1 MSPLNEPSKV
11 STTPCVA
18 KEPNPNSNHGY
29 WRGLEQLVGSELSE
43 QELSSEFPMLAEA
56 IASHDRRSFL
66 RLLSA
71 SMALAGITAT
81 GCRRW
86 PVEELRPHTSCPVG
100 STPGVAEYYA
110 TLFELNGSATGIL
123 AKSYDGRPIKI
134 EGNPQHPSS
143 QGAANSLAQ
152 ASVLDL
158 YDPDRSRS
166 LVYHQEGERKEATWE
181 QFEAYA
187 KNLFAVHR
195 TKQGEGLA
203 ILLQPSSSPTQQRL
217 VAELKQ
223 SLPRARWYSYQPLHH
238 DHLWTASKSA
248 FGRFVRCQYD
258 LTQARTIVCIDSDL
272 LGTHPASLKHAR
284 DWSAGR
290 KAIDQGTMN
299 ELICLESSWSITGSV
314 ADTRL
319 AVLPSQLEKCAEWL
333 AARLGVVQ
341 QFPSG
346 VDESLGKRLDAIA
359 QKLMQ
364 SGKGAVLS
372 AGPAASSRTH
382 HLIHLV
388 HEALGNVGST
398 IQYTEEPLADRE
410 PRGYMA
416 SIRELSELLQ
426 GNVIQSLVIL
436 GGNPVYDG
444 PADALLDLTSTS
456 QRPLVSIHLS
466 THVNE
471 TSQACTWHLPAA
483 HALECWSDGTA
494 WDGTYTLGQPLI
506 VPLFGGKSTIEML
519 NVVAGSSGS
528 DTRSMVR
535 QTFERLFPDAG
546 AKGWELALH
555 DGLQHASQFKSISIR
570 LAGLPQAPSLATN
583 RVEAAGQDTF
593 ELQLVADS
601 KMLDGRFA
609 NNAWLQELPD
619 PISKLTW
626 DNAVYISRFDA
637 QQRGLTTGDVIEIR
651 PADASATSLSIP
663 VMVMPGQAVGC
674 ITVALG
680 YGRTAAGRIG
690 NQVGVNAF
698 PFWNSSG
705 EYLLK
710 GCTIRKTS
718 STHKLAS
725 TQMHHVVSSIA
736 DVALNQRLGKKGQP
750 GQLIHEAS
758 RAVFLKDF
766 QAIHGASH
774 TIHEAP
780 LFDPP
785 NDLSSPH
792 RWGMAIDLNA
802 CIGCSGCVVACQAEN
817 NIPVVGKEN
826 VAKNREMHWLRI
838 DRYFKGSVED
848 PDVVHVPTACV
859 QCENAPCEQVC
870 PVAATVHDA
879 EGLNAMV
886 YNRCIGTRYC
896 SNNCPYKVRRFNYF
910 DYQATDP
917 REPAKPW
924 IGIPDQQQTQD
935 VSTLKKMVHNPD
947 VSVRMRGVM
956 EKCTYCVQRIVE
968 ARIRAKNEH
977 AQGARASDLVQEGEL
992 QTACQATCP
1001 TQAIVFGDLNDPNSA
1016 VSKTRKN
1023 VRSYEM
1029 LGELNLGARTIYM
1042 AKIRNRDS

>member
-1 MSPLNEPSKV
+1 MSPIIDPAKALK
-11 STTPCVA
+11 TPCSA
-18 KEPNPNSNHGY
+18 EELKAQSNQGY
-29 WRGLEQLVGSELSE
+29 WRGLEQIVGSGVSQ
-43 QELSSEFPMLAEA
+43 QELSAEFPMLAEA

-86 PVEELRPHTSCPVG
+86 PVEELRPHSSRPAG

-143 QGAANSLAQ
+143 QGAATSLAQ
-152 ASVLDL
+152 ASVLEL

-166 LVYHQEGERKEATWE
+166 VVYHQEGQRKETTWE
-181 QFEAYA
+181 QFESYA

-195 TKQGEGLA
+195 TKQGDGLA
-203 ILLQPSSSPTQQRL
+203 LLLQPSGSPTQDRL
-217 VAELKQ
+217 VSDLKQ
-223 SLPRARWYSYQPLHH
+223 SLPRARWYSYQPLHE
-238 DHLWTASKSA
+238 DHIWAASKSA

-290 KAIDQGTMN
+290 RAVDQGTMN

-314 ADTRL
+314 SDTRL
-319 AVLPSQLEKCAEWL
+319 AVRPSQLEECVEWL
-333 AARLGVVQ
+333 AARLGVVPQ
-341 QFPSG
+341 IPSG
-346 VDESLGKRLDAIA
+346 VDESLGKQLDSIA

-364 SGKGAVLS
+364 SGKFAVLS
-372 AGPAASSRTH
+372 AGPAASARAH

-388 HEALGNVGST
+388 NATLGSVGST
-398 IQYTEEPLADRE
+398 IQYTEEPLAEKE
-410 PRGYMA
+410 PRGCLA

-426 GNVIQSLVIL
+426 GNVIQTLVIL

-444 PADALLDLTSTS
+444 PADTPLNLESSS

-466 THVNE
+466 THENE
-471 TSQACTWHLPAA
+471 TSQACTWNLPAA
-483 HALECWSDGTA
+483 HALECWGDGLA

-506 VPLFGGKSTIEML
+506 LPLFDGKSTIEIL
-519 NVVAGSSGS
+519 NLIAGSSGS
-528 DTRSMVR
+528 DTRAMVR
-535 QTFERLFPDAG
+535 QTFERHFPDAG
-546 AKGWELALH
+546 ATGWEVALH
-555 DGLQHASQFKSISIR
+555 DGLQHESQFKFVSPRVS
-570 LAGLPQAPSLATN
+570 GLSDAPSSAIA
-583 RVEAAGQDTF
+583 RGEAAGNDSL
-593 ELQLVADS
+593 ELQLVADA
-601 KMLDGRFA
+601 KIVDGRFA

-626 DNAVYISRFDA
+626 DNAAYISKLDA
-637 QQRGLTTGDVIEIR
+637 QQRGLNTGDVIEIR
-651 PADASATSLSIP
+651 QADATKPALSIP
-663 VMVMPGQAVGC
+663 VMIMPGQAVGC
-674 ITVALG
+674 ITIQLG
-680 YGRTAAGRIG
+680 YGRTGAGRIG
-690 NQVGVNAF
+690 NGVGVNAF
-698 PFWNSSG
+698 PFWTSNNTYSLS
-705 EYLLK
+705 

-718 STHKLAS
+718 STHQFAS
-725 TQMHHVVSSIA
+725 TQMHHVVTSIA
-736 DVALNQRLGKKGQP
+736 DVALNQRLGKKGKP

-758 RAVFLKDF
+758 LADFLKDSH
-766 QAIHGASH
+766 AVHGSSH
-774 TIHEAP
+774 PVHEAP
-780 LFDPP
+780 LYDPP

-870 PVAATVHDA
+870 PVAATVHDS
-879 EGLNAMV
+879 EGLNGMV

-896 SNNCPYKVRRFNYF
+896 ANNCAFKVRRFNYF

-968 ARIRAKNEH
+968 ARIHAKNEH
-977 AQGARASDLVQEGEL
+977 AQGSRASDLVQEGEL
-992 QTACQATCP
+992 RTACQATCP
-1001 TQAIVFGDLNDPNSA
+1001 TQAIVFGDLNDPDSA

-1029 LGELNLGARTIYM
+1029 LAELNLGARTTYM